1 MNAPAEDSARDD
13 SRAPDDPRAEARARA
28 RDAAE
33 ASARRRRER
42 LARAR
47 ERRARRVDRAADLA
61 LRLRSEDR
69 RNTIALTVTVVLSLA
84 ATFALSA
91 LFPSE
96 REREAISLPGAF
108 AVIAITVY
116 TASFALL
123 THWSFHRLPRR
134 DVVIA
139 ARLARAR
146 RASAWLRWVSGRGSV
161 GAEALGLVL
170 LAVLAIVLLLL
181 SESGPY
187 RVVLLVTTIAAIL
200 CTWYSTAVTLAVEY
214 AAEDGHG
221 DAIELSAPQRGFD
234 EYLYVSMIVQ
244 VSGSAN
250 ESVPLTSRARRL
262 VRLQAL
268 LGHVMTS
275 VVVAL
280 GISVVIT
287 VV

>member
-1 MNAPAEDSARDD
+1 MSAPAEDSAPDD
-13 SRAPDDPRAEARARA
+13 PRAPADPRAEARARA
-28 RDAAE
+28 RGATA

-42 LARAR
+42 LGRAR
-47 ERRARRVDRAADLA
+47 ERRARRVEREADLA
-61 LRLRSEDR
+61 LRLRSESR
-69 RNTIALTVTVVLSLA
+69 RNTIALNVTVVLSLA
-84 ATFALSA
+84 ATFALSS

-96 REREAISLPGAF
+96 RERAAISLPGAF

-116 TASFALL
+116 AASFALL
-123 THWSFHRLPRR
+123 THWTFHRLPRR

-146 RASAWLRWVSGRGSV
+146 RTSPWLRWVAGRGSV
-161 GAEALGLVL
+161 SSEALGLVL
-170 LAVLAIVLLLL
+170 LAVLAILLLLL
-181 SESGPY
+181 SEPGPY

-214 AAEDGHG
+214 AAADGHG
-221 DAIELSAPQRGFD
+221 DAFELRAPRRGFD

-250 ESVPLTSRARRL
+250 ENVPLTSGARRL

-287 VV
+287 VL

>member
-1 MNAPAEDSARDD
+1 MSAPAEDTAHDD
-13 SRAPDDPRAEARARA
+13 PGEDPADPRART
-28 RDAAE
+28 RDAAA

-42 LARAR
+42 LARTR
-47 ERRARRVDRAADLA
+47 ERRARRTGREADLA
-61 LRLRSEDR
+61 LRLRSESR

-84 ATFALSA
+84 ATIALSS

-96 REREAISLPGAF
+96 REREALSLPGTF

-116 TASFALL
+116 AASFALL
-123 THWSFHRLPRR
+123 THWTFHRLPRR

-161 GAEALGLVL
+161 SSEALGLVM

-250 ESVPLTSRARRL
+250 ESVPLTSGARRL

-287 VV
+287 VL

>member
-1 MNAPAEDSARDD
+1 MNPPE
-13 SRAPDDPRAEARARA
+13 DPRARARA
-28 RDAAE
+28 VAA

-42 LARAR
+42 LRRAR
-47 ERRARRVDRAADLA
+47 DRRARRAGRRADLA
-61 LRLRSEDR
+61 LRLRSEHR
-69 RNTIALTVTVVLSLA
+69 RNSLALAVSAVLSVT
-84 ATFALSA
+84 ATFVLNS
-91 LFPSE
+91 LFPHE
-96 REREAISLPGAF
+96 QEREAISLPGTF
-108 AVIAITVY
+108 VVIAITLY
-116 TASFALL
+116 AASFALL
-123 THWSFHRLPRR
+123 THWTFHRLPRR
-134 DVVIA
+134 DLVIS
-139 ARLARAR
+139 ARQARAR
-146 RASAWLRWVSGRGSV
+146 RASAWVRWVSGRGSV

-181 SESGPY
+181 SEAGPY
-187 RVVLLVTTIAAIL
+187 RLLLLVTTIAAIL

-214 AAEDGHG
+214 AAEDCHG
-221 DAIELSAPQRGFD
+221 DAFELATAQRGFD

-250 ESVPLTSRARRL
+250 ESVPLTRGARRL

-287 VV
+287 VL